1 MIAIIRNRYE
11 SIAVIFTMLL
21 AVLVIYACSIIE
33 GDADSDDPD
42 TNINLSLDLEL
53 PNSLTG
59 DRMPGAGTSGVT
71 PAAQSD
77 PNQPCAFMG
86 SEEEDFFENG
96 YEMTKFMVSAIATWT
111 CIADTLIDI
120 AATVDHDGEIHQTD
134 NVIGEDDYDEE
145 DPTHYSVSDDSD
157 TQTTIRFYYGYH
169 PSEPPE
175 PEDDPQFYL
184 SWNAPE
190 DSDLTGRL
198 IIDGEE
204 VNPEDRDPDDP
215 TMVRMDFTYSDIQ
228 EQADMYL
235 QFDQNNEWAEGF
247 RIQVTKDLT
256 ASPLGQKFT
265 ALGLIK
271 MKAQF
276 FEVDGITEVP
286 DVHMFTVADAFGN
299 GAALAEFREISV
311 PLIISEVPDNHLCNY
326 LFDKDD
332 IYFFEDDSDWE
343 WIYKSIDNVEY
354 RGSRTTPATGGS
366 GQDPSLDMIVTWL
379 ELDDDY
385 FTGNKCVFPGDDCTD
400 LLNAVFED
408 GFADQEPNQGSNPG
422 GWRSDI
428 INTIDESDYLK
439 SIYPNGEN
447 WEGAFTFSFTP

>member
-1 MIAIIRNRYE
+1 MIAIMRHRYK
-11 SIAVIFTMLL
+11 SITVVFAILVGIFP
-21 AVLVIYACSIIE
+21 VVACGNND
-33 GDADSDDPD
+33 GDSDNDDPD
-42 TNINLSLDLEL
+42 TSINLTLDMEL
-53 PNSLTG
+53 PDSITG
-59 DRMPGAGTSGVT
+59 GRMPSTSSVAIQ

-77 PNQPCAFMG
+77 SDLPCVFMG
-86 SEEEDFFENG
+86 SEEDDFFENG

-120 AATVDHDGEIHQTD
+120 AATVDHDGEVHQTD

-157 TQTTIRFYYGYH
+157 TQTTVRFWYGYNQA
-169 PSEPPE
+169 EPPE
-175 PEDDPQFYL
+175 PDDDPQFFL

-190 DSDLTGRL
+190 DGDLTGRL

-215 TMVRMDFTYSDIQ
+215 TMVRMDFTYSDTQ

-235 QFDQNNEWAEGF
+235 QFDENNEWAEGF
-247 RIQVTKDLT
+247 RIQVGKDLT

-276 FEVDGITEVP
+276 FELDGITEVP
-286 DVHMFTVADAFGN
+286 DVHMFTVADALGN
-299 GAALAEFREISV
+299 GAALAEFRDISV
-311 PLIISEVPDNHLCNY
+311 PLIVNEALNNHLGNY

-332 IYFFEDDSDWE
+332 IYFFEDDGDWE
-343 WIYKSIDNVEY
+343 WIYKSIADAVY
-354 RGSRTTPATGGS
+354 RGSRNEGTGGS
-366 GQDPSLDMIVTWL
+366 PEDPDLETIATWL
-379 ELDDDY
+379 ELDADY
-385 FTGNKCVFPGDDCTD
+385 FTGNKCAVVNDDCTD

-408 GFADQEPNQGSNPG
+408 GFAEQEPNQGSDPG
-422 GWRSDI
+422 DWRSTAI
-428 INTIDESDYLK
+428 GNPTYLL
-439 SIYPNGEN
+439 SIYPNGAD
-447 WEGAFTFSFTP
+447 WTGAFDFSYTP